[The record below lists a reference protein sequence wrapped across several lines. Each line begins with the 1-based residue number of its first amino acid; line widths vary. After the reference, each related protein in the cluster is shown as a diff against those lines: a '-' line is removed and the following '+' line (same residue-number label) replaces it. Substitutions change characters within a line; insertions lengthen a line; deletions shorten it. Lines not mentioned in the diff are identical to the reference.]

1 MCYNRITPVITLS
14 EVKNMN
20 VKIGAIIKRL
30 RTEKHITQDTLATAM
45 GVTPQA
51 ISRWESE
58 GGYPDIELLP
68 ALADFFSVSIDEL
81 LGYRSSE
88 REQELARI
96 KQELDR
102 LAEVGTVDQRIAYAR
117 NAFAR
122 YPNDYE
128 IRDHLAVALYFSWEE
143 TRDEVLFGEIEGLL
157 KTIVEECRDEDTRYD
172 AIGTLII
179 LYKETGQSDK
189 VSELIR
195 LLTPMKYCREFT
207 LSWGIGDGNTEIY
220 IQDEIDKLTDCLG
233 TAISSYVLSEDLPND
248 PSTWDKKIQ
257 MLTLS
262 NRLYEMIYG
271 DNLMFYHV
279 RLSRNYWLISTYQI
293 SQGKI
298 SDTLGSL
305 ERMCD
310 HAVKYDMS
318 FAADHGKHYTSI
330 LTDKLIY
337 PEPGKDFHELTEHT
351 NCYYMLDRLA
361 HPRYD
366 GIREEPRFVAVVER
380 LRQYAT

>member
-1 MCYNRITPVITLS
+1 
-14 EVKNMN
+14 MN

-30 RTEKHITQDTLATAM
+30 RAEKHITQDTLATAM

-88 REQELARI
+88 REQELASI
-96 KQELDR
+96 KQELER
-102 LAEVGTVDQRIAYAR
+102 LAEVGSVDQRIAYAR

-143 TRDEVLFGEIEGLL
+143 NRNEALFGEIEGLL

-172 AIGTLII
+172 AIGTLIT

-293 SQGKI
+293 SQGKLL
-298 SDTLGSL
+298 DTLESL

-366 GIREEPRFVAVVER
+366 GIRGEPRFVAVVER

>member
-1 MCYNRITPVITLS
+1 
-14 EVKNMN
+14 MN
-20 VKIGAIIKRL
+20 IKIGTIIKQL
-30 RTEKHITQDTLATAM
+30 RSENHITQDTLATAM

-58 GGYPDIELLP
+58 GGYPDMELLP

-81 LGYRSSE
+81 LGYRRSE
-88 REQELARI
+88 RERELAHI
-96 KQELDR
+96 KKELER
-102 LAEVGTVDQRIAYAR
+102 LAEVGSVDERIAYAR
-117 NAFAR
+117 SAFAR

-143 TRDEVLFGEIEGLL
+143 NRDKDLFLEIEGLL
-157 KTIVEECRDEDTRYD
+157 KTVVEECRDEDTRYD
-172 AIGTLII
+172 AIGTLIT
-179 LYKETGQSDK
+179 LYKETEQSDK
-189 VSELIR
+189 VKELIR
-195 LLTPMKYCREFT
+195 LLPPMKYCREFT
-207 LSWGIGDGNTEIY
+207 LSWGIGDGNTEVY

-233 TAISSYVLSEDLPND
+233 TAISQYPLSEDLPND
-248 PSTWDKKIQ
+248 PSTWDKKIE

-279 RLSRNYWLISTYQI
+279 RLSRNHWLISTYQI

-298 SDTLGSL
+298 HETLESL
-305 ERMCD
+305 EKMCH
-310 HAVKYDMS
+310 HAVEYDKS
-318 FAADHGKHYTSI
+318 FAEDHGKHYTSI
-330 LTDKLIY
+330 LTDQLIY

-361 HPRYD
+361 HTRYD
-366 GIREEPRFVAVVER
+366 SIREEPRFVSVVEA
-380 LRQYAT
+380 LQQYAK